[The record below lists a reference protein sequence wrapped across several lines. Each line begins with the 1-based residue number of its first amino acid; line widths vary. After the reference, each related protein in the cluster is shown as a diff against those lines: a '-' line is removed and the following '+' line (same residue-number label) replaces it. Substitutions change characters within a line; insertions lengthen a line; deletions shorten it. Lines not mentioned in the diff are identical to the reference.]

1 VPIKGD
7 ERTSEGGAVAP
18 ESNVS
23 KRDVSKINTRTAPT
37 WYIALM
43 AAWVYG
49 FAGSDRDLPPLLVF
63 FLLVVAGAIH
73 VGAGY
78 LIGRWEALVLAV
90 VPVLLALA
98 ASGSDSSLWIT
109 LVLLMVFPG
118 APLIGLGVWLRD
130 WTAERDD
137 RSPDGWLYGDS
148 PR

>member
-1 VPIKGD
+1 
-7 ERTSEGGAVAP
+7 
-18 ESNVS
+18 
-23 KRDVSKINTRTAPT
+23 VSKINTRTAPT
-37 WYIALM
+37 WYIVLM

-49 FAGSDRDLPPLLVF
+49 FAASDRDLPPLVVF
-63 FLLVVAGAIH
+63 GLLVVAGGVH
-73 VGAGY
+73 VGVGY
-78 LIGRWEALVLAV
+78 LVGRWEALALAA

-98 ASGSDSSLWIT
+98 VAGADSSLWIT

-130 WTAERDD
+130 WVAERDD